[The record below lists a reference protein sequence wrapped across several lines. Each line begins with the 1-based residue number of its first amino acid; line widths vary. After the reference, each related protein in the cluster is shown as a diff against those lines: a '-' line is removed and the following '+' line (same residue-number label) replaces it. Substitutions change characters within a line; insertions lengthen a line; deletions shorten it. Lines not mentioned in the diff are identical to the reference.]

1 MNVQRQ
7 IYAFQLLTPPRTLR
21 PAVAAYCALAADWG
35 LSPASLA
42 LRFVLGH
49 PLVASAVVG
58 ATGEVQLA
66 ELVAAAEAP
75 PLEDGLVEAIDTIHR
90 RYPNPTP

>member
-1 MNVQRQ
+1 M
-7 IYAFQLLTPPRTLR
+7 TS
-21 PAVAAYCALAADWG
+21 PAVAAYCALATDWG

-58 ATGEVQLA
+58 ATSEGQLA

-75 PLEDGLVEAIDTIHR
+75 PLQDELVEAIDGIHQR
-90 RYPNPTP
+90 LPNPTP